1 MLRQAL
7 RRFGQKLVHRPPL
20 KEPVPEDDPQ
30 RRLSTLDLVALGVG
44 RTVGVE
50 TSILFFKVAAPIYI
64 PTNEWLHQ
72 LAFPPSMDEWI
83 KKMLYIFGDIFRISS
98 MVVMENVGQQ
108 KLYEMESFCQNI
120 TKLNHFKRY
129 HSKGA
134 DKEGRK
140 QFRFVTILRKCYSLT
155 MRVTEPT

>member
-1 MLRQAL
+1 M
-7 RRFGQKLVHRPPL
+7 
-20 KEPVPEDDPQ
+20 
-30 RRLSTLDLVALGVG
+30 VA
-44 RTVGVE
+44 T
-50 TSILFFKVAAPIYI
+50 P
-64 PTNEWLHQ
+64 LHQ
-72 LAFPPSMDEWI
+72 LEKSVTCNWLRRPNRRANAPSWRKREAC
-83 KKMLYIFGDIFRISS
+83 FGDIFRISS

-140 QFRFVTILRKCYSLT
+140 QFRNHYPAIPSLHLNNF
-155 MRVTEPT
+155 

>member
-1 MLRQAL
+1 M
-7 RRFGQKLVHRPPL
+7 
-20 KEPVPEDDPQ
+20 
-30 RRLSTLDLVALGVG
+30 VA
-44 RTVGVE
+44 T
-50 TSILFFKVAAPIYI
+50 P
-64 PTNEWLHQ
+64 LHQ
-72 LAFPPSMDEWI
+72 LEKSVTCNWLRRPNRRANAPSWRKREAC
-83 KKMLYIFGDIFRISS
+83 FGDIFRISS

-140 QFRFVTILRKCYSLT
+140 QFRVKN
-155 MRVTEPT
+155 